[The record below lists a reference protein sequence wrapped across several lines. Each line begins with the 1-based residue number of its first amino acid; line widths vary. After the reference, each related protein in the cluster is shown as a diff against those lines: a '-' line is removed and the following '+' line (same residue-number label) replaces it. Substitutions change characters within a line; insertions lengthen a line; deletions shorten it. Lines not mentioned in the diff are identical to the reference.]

1 VVVFGVI
8 PLEQAEAMIAS
19 ICNYD
24 VIVSVYNNIH
34 GEKKPCTI
42 EIAITKA
49 NFVLVV
55 ASNSFCVTY
64 ETDRDNQI
72 IVIVDEQTNGTVK
85 GRSPQ
90 NFERM
95 ENI

>member
-1 VVVFGVI
+1 MVVFGVI

-24 VIVSVYNNIH
+24 VIVSVH

-72 IVIVDEQTNGTVK
+72 IVIVHEQTNGTVK
-85 GRSPQ
+85 GR
-90 NFERM
+90 
-95 ENI
+95 